1 MIRRRLGLLA
11 RSVLLG
17 LGARGLVP
25 ARRAV
30 GSPVA
35 GAVPVVM
42 CLWNR
47 PDRLERVLDGIA
59 AQQGDRPVRL
69 MLWNNQRRDRA
80 RYAELLRHRRPD
92 RALASVEIVDSPLNI
107 GGLARFFVLARLRRT
122 GFAGPVILL
131 DDDQEISP
139 TFVSE
144 LLAASTPASVRGVW
158 AWAIGSGGYWDR
170 TPATGEEA
178 GYVGT
183 GGCVLD
189 ASIVDD
195 RRFFTALPLNHLYLE
210 DIWMNSVA
218 RRLGWTLAHVDAGY
232 SFVEEEVGQHHTLAD
247 AKAEFFDYLR
257 SPAADRAWTS
267 ARR

>member
-1 MIRRRLGLLA
+1 MIRRRLGLMA
-11 RSVLLG
+11 RSVLMG

-25 ARRAV
+25 ARRIV
-30 GSPVA
+30 GTPEPS
-35 GAVPVVM
+35 AVPVVM

-47 PDRLERVLDGIA
+47 PDRLEPVLDAIA
-59 AQQGDRPVRL
+59 AQQSDRPVRL

-80 RYAELLRHRRPD
+80 RYVETLRRRSPEG
-92 RALASVEIVDSPLNI
+92 ALASVELVQSPINI
-107 GGLARFFVLARLRRT
+107 GGLARFHLLARLRRT

-131 DDDQEISP
+131 DDDQDIAE

-144 LLAASTPASVRGVW
+144 LLDAATPTSVRGVW
-158 AWAIGSGGYWDR
+158 AWKQGAGYWDR
-170 TPATGEEA
+170 TPATGDDA
-178 GYVGT
+178 TYVGT

-195 RRFFTALPLNHLYLE
+195 RRFFTALPLPYLYLE

-218 RRLGWTLAHVDAGY
+218 RRLGWTLGHVDAGY
-232 SFVEEEVGQHHTLAD
+232 AFVDEEVGQHHALAD
-247 AKAEFFDYLR
+247 AKAAFFAYLR
-257 SPAADRAWTS
+257 SPESDRAWAA